1 MMPWVNLNSVQF
13 TSTETLLSTHGNLKV
28 SAFRYASGVAALR
41 VCNKAGE
48 IVFLPFHGQQIWD
61 ANFYGRRLTMRS
73 MFDEPVNTRSYLEN
87 YGAFLLHCGAAA
99 MGNPGLGDTHPL
111 HGELPNAHY
120 QSARLSF
127 GEDERGAYVE
137 LSGQTRHTVAFTHN
151 HLFEPVLRVHEH
163 HARMALHITVTNLKA
178 DTMALMYLA
187 HVNFRPVDGARI
199 IDTVPDD
206 PKNFT
211 IRDKVPEFFT
221 PSVAHQSLIAALKS
235 VPALHRVFTT
245 GQAIDPELVMGLNFK
260 IDAKGFA
267 HSMQL
272 LPDGSA
278 DFISHRPS
286 ELAHG
291 VRWVTRTANQ
301 DALGLFLPG
310 TAEADGYNAEKAKG
324 HLMTLAAGAR
334 FTCAYEFG
342 ALTPQEAETLQQH
355 CAQTLKV

>member
-1 MMPWVNLNSVQF
+1 MGLIHLNAVEF
-13 TSTETLLSTHGNLKV
+13 TRSETPLATHGNIQV

-41 VCNKAGE
+41 IRNTVGE
-48 IVFLPFHGQQIWD
+48 IIFLPFHGQQIWD
-61 ANFYGRRLTMRS
+61 ATFYGRRLTMRS
-73 MFDEPVNTRSYLEN
+73 MFDEPVNTRTYLEN

-99 MGNPGLGDTHPL
+99 MGNPGPGDTHPL
-111 HGELPNAHY
+111 HGELPNAQYH
-120 QSARLSF
+120 SARLNF
-127 GEDERGAYVE
+127 GEDESGTYVE

-151 HLFEPVLRVHEH
+151 HICEPVLRLHEN
-163 HARMALHITVTNLKA
+163 HARMAINFSVTNLKA
-178 DTMALMYLA
+178 DTMSLMYLA

-206 PKNFT
+206 PKYFT

-221 PSVAHQSLIAALKS
+221 ASVAHKSLIAALKID
-235 VPALHRVFTT
+235 PALHRVFTV
-245 GQAIDPELVMGLNFK
+245 GQSIDPELVMGLNFK
-260 IDAKGFA
+260 TDAKDFA

-286 ELAHG
+286 ELPHG
-291 VRWVTRTANQ
+291 VRWITRTANQ

-310 TAEADGYNAEKAKG
+310 TAEADGYSAEKAKG
-324 HLMTLAAGAR
+324 HLVSLAAGQR

-342 ALTPQEAETLQQH
+342 ALTPKEGEALQQH
-355 CAQTLKV
+355 CEQVLDL